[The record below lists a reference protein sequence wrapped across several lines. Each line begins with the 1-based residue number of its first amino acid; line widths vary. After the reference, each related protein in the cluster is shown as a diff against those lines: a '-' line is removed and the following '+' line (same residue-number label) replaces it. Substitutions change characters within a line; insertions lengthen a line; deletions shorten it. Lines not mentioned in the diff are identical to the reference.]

1 MTVISTIIRIK
12 QPIVASSFYLP
23 LSTVGFGFLSR
34 GSHFIGLVN
43 VIIENDCIGKCNHI
57 YMMKFKKI
65 KLSGLLLKVAT
76 TQAYKSHRIYLNY
89 SIRRSV
95 TDREQK
101 SKIYLGTVDSNTNQ
115 PGLNINTQFCEVQK

>member
-23 LSTVGFGFLSR
+23 LSTVGFGFLSC

-43 VIIENDCIGKCNHI
+43 VIIENYCIGKCNHI

-95 TDREQK
+95 TDSGERAK
-101 SKIYLGTVDSNTNQ
+101 K
-115 PGLNINTQFCEVQK
+115 